1 MNTPIALVARSRVSR
16 DARSRVGGATA
27 FTGGEAA
34 AISGGAGAFE
44 TVFGAGEGAGA
55 GAGGAADATA
65 GGAAVTEG
73 GATAAGEGVVVICA
87 QPASA
92 RATMEEATA
101 TTTVGL
107 IALTLAAAHS
117 RSYWTKVHTGRSVS
131 CSLGVQ
137 TASFLRGP
145 TQPDGESAYL
155 LVGFRT
161 RV

>member
-1 MNTPIALVARSRVSR
+1 MKTPIALVARSRVSR
-16 DARSRVGGATA
+16 DARSRVGAATA

-34 AISGGAGAFE
+34 AISGETGAFE
-44 TVFGAGEGAGA
+44 TGFGAAEGAGA

-65 GGAAVTEG
+65 GTEG
-73 GATAAGEGVVVICA
+73 GATVAGEGAVVVCA

-117 RSYWTKVHTGRSVS
+117 RSYWTMVQTGRSV
-131 CSLGVQ
+131 
-137 TASFLRGP
+137 TFARRGE
-145 TQPDGESAYL
+145 GKFSARP
-155 LVGFRT
+155 GPPSERAKS
-161 RV
+161 